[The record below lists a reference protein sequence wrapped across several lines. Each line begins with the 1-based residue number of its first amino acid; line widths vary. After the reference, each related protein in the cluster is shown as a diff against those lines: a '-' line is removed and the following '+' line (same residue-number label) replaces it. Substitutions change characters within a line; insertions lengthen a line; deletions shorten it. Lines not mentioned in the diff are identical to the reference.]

1 LRLSFLLRGIIPLC
15 LILSSCQ
22 APPVPPEV
30 EKVKTQEHELWRT
43 GAPLYAQQEYARY
56 LDFLGAARDKLNREK
71 AKIQWFRDYEKIRAD
86 FLVVLNQ
93 GENILET
100 VRNEKETR
108 SKDYSQRLS
117 LLGGRITKIKAL
129 TESMN
134 ENGEIRKNLS
144 QADVAYHEAGLLL
157 KEEKYKELEPGLGR
171 IDHHLRGAEEA
182 LFTLLARYA
191 DEGQV
196 ARWRKWAEE
205 TVRESKRR
213 GNTAIVVNK
222 LERTLTVFRS
232 GRPAAVY
239 EIGLGK
245 CGLSDKLY
253 AGDEATPEG
262 RYKVIKK
269 ISGGRFAKALLIDYP
284 NDDDRREYSQAKK
297 KGLIP
302 ARAGIGGLIEIHGG
316 GNDCLT
322 NGCVAV
328 RNEVIEDLFPTI
340 PVGTPVTIV
349 GSLESA
355 DRLLSSLGK
364 S

>member
-1 LRLSFLLRGIIPLC
+1 MLC
-15 LILSSCQ
+15 LLLSSCQ

-30 EKVKTQEHELWRT
+30 ERVKTQEHELWRA
-43 GAPLYAQQEYARY
+43 GAPIYAQQDYARY
-56 LDFLGAARDKLNREK
+56 LEVLRAARDKLNREK
-71 AKIQWFRDYEKIRAD
+71 ARLRWFRDYEKIRAD

-93 GENILET
+93 GESILET
-100 VRNEKETR
+100 VRDEKQTQSR
-108 SKDYSQRLS
+108 DYSERLDR
-117 LLGGRITKIKAL
+117 LGGRIAKIKSL
-129 TESMN
+129 TETMN
-134 ENGEIRKNLS
+134 ENGPVRTNLT
-144 QADVAYHEAGLLL
+144 QADVAFREAGLLL
-157 KEEKYKELEPGLGR
+157 KEEKFKDLEPVLGR
-171 IDHHLRGAEEA
+171 IDRHLREAEDA
-182 LFTLLARYA
+182 LFLLLARYA

-196 ARWRKWAEE
+196 AKWRKWAEE

-232 GRPAAVY
+232 GQPAAVCD
-239 EIGLGK
+239 IGLGRY
-245 CGLSDKLY
+245 GLSDKLY

-262 RYKVIKK
+262 RYKVVKK
-269 ISGGRFAKALLIDYP
+269 IAHSRFGKALLIDYP
-284 NDDDRREYSQAKK
+284 NDEDRREYSQAKK

-302 ARAGIGGLIEIHGG
+302 ARAAIGGLIEIHGG
-316 GNDCLT
+316 GHDSLT

-328 RNEVIEDLFPTI
+328 RNEVIDNLFPTI

-355 DRLLSSLGK
+355 DRLLSSLGR